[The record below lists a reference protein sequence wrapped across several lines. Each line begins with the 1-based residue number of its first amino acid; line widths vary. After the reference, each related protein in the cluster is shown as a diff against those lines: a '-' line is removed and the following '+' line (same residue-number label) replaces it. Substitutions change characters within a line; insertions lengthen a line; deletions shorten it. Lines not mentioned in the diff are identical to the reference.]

1 MLSTTSGRY
10 QNIRLNILQWRGS
23 TGPAA
28 LQHCSRW
35 RQHQVLCIIYQAP
48 NLANT
53 SILHTAGLNLT
64 TLYYQVCVLY
74 LLCYTPP
81 QSKYMYLY
89 RGVEIISTSVVHIWY
104 ENIKI
109 STGWV
114 KKKCDLKKHGHNCSE
129 IHQKGKKLVCSGK
142 FSLNAAG

>member
-1 MLSTTSGRY
+1 MNAKYDLRQISEYPLEHLAVAGQHWSCST
-10 QNIRLNILQWRGS
+10 
-23 TGPAA
+23 AA
-28 LQHCSRW
+28 LQ
-35 RQHQVLCIIYQAP
+35 QVTPAPGLCIIYQAP

-104 ENIKI
+104 K
-109 STGWV
+109 TQ
-114 KKKCDLKKHGHNCSE
+114 DLAQAE
-129 IHQKGKKLVCSGK
+129 Q
-142 FSLNAAG
+142 

>member
-1 MLSTTSGRY
+1 MAAEGIAVIDNRASLSRAHCDCAECAVLSTTSGRY
-10 QNIRLNILQWRGS
+10 QNIRPEHLAVAGQHWSCS
-23 TGPAA
+23 TAA
-28 LQHCSRW
+28 LQ
-35 RQHQVLCIIYQAP
+35 QVTPAPGLCIIYQAP

-89 RGVEIISTSVVHIWY
+89 RGVEIISTSVVHIGY

-109 STGWV
+109 VDST
-114 KKKCDLKKHGHNCSE
+114 K
-129 IHQKGKKLVCSGK
+129 I
-142 FSLNAAG
+142 FF

>member
-1 MLSTTSGRY
+1 MCSAKYDLRQISEYPLEHLAVAGQHWSCST
-10 QNIRLNILQWRGS
+10 
-23 TGPAA
+23 AA
-28 LQHCSRW
+28 LQ
-35 RQHQVLCIIYQAP
+35 QVTPAPGLRIIYQAS

-89 RGVEIISTSVVHIWY
+89 RGVEIISTSVVHIGY

-109 STGWV
+109 VDST
-114 KKKCDLKKHGHNCSE
+114 KIFFCNIRHKTLHKLNNKH
-129 IHQKGKKLVCSGK
+129 
-142 FSLNAAG
+142 